1 MFESVESS
9 AEVDSEV
16 ESDYELAIQGIAN
29 ASFPKISNLTSL
41 ASVHFK
47 GIHDKTTAYF
57 AETLLQA
64 TTTSSL
70 CHLFFCPIRQ
80 PNNVQ
85 KEIGA
90 FRIFEYLE
98 QTPRLTKNLKSFG
111 FSIAHYSTDP
121 EEVSVRFGCEP
132 CGFIKFVN
140 RNASPLKPLQF
151 CKKLTTLFWDSPYH
165 LDDQFLPGVLTS
177 FIASSLVQLY
187 LNNGVENLGETNPPY
202 PRKISFPNFPRLR
215 SLKLGFHAAKS
226 LSVPDLIHSAPNLAS
241 FEVKADLTGR
251 RPWDMQIQY
260 FILVW
265 RGIIKQSVSHPE
277 HCQIRIF
284 CTDIPFKRLTD
295 LQMVLSKFP
304 NLEQLCIDTVE
315 DVVHLESF
323 LNSIKSTHP
332 QLQKL
337 SWTFNAELTVHDLCH
352 HFLRLPE
359 VLPALT
365 SYSLEIS
372 FPNFPRLRSL
382 KLGFHAA
389 KSLSVP
395 DLIHS
400 APNLASFEVKLDL
413 TGRRHYNRNYLSL
426 SSVWEGI
433 IEELVSLRKHS
444 QLRIFCT
451 DISFERLSD
460 LRGILSKFPN
470 LVELRIRIGKVED
483 VDDPDSFLNSIKSTH
498 PKLQRLSWTFTVWYH
513 TLNHLFRHLIR
524 LPEDLP
530 ALELLSRMVQ

>member
-1 MFESVESS
+1 MESEVNDEIPHIPSAELILTPHLNEDVLRHIATFVDFQSLRHFRLVSREWNAACLPILMKRGTYNLTHPCHDKDERPDLMEGAMKYSSWKISHSVYESVKFLHDNEMWENVKSLTIHQQIPLKRGFHRWAWETIENRCPNLKELTLMFESVESS

-57 AETLLQA
+57 AEALLQA

-98 QTPRLTKNLKSFG
+98 QTPTLTKNLKSFG

-140 RNASPLKPLQF
+140 RNASPLRPLQF

-177 FIASSLVQLY
+177 SIASSLVQLY
-187 LNNGVENLGETNPPY
+187 LNNGVENLGETNRPY
-202 PRKISFPNFPRLR
+202 PRK
-215 SLKLGFHAAKS
+215 
-226 LSVPDLIHSAPNLAS
+226 
-241 FEVKADLTGR
+241 
-251 RPWDMQIQY
+251 
-260 FILVW
+260 
-265 RGIIKQSVSHPE
+265 
-277 HCQIRIF
+277 
-284 CTDIPFKRLTD
+284 
-295 LQMVLSKFP
+295 
-304 NLEQLCIDTVE
+304 
-315 DVVHLESF
+315 
-323 LNSIKSTHP
+323 
-332 QLQKL
+332 
-337 SWTFNAELTVHDLCH
+337 
-352 HFLRLPE
+352 
-359 VLPALT
+359 
-365 SYSLEIS
+365 IS